1 MTPEQPYRPSP
12 MALAT
17 PSSEDPLAGSSIG
30 AVMGVDSIHAALIGI
45 EDLDAVPLAE
55 HVGRFDAVHSAL
67 TDALSAIDR
76 V

>member
-17 PSSEDPLAGSSIG
+17 PSATMSA
-30 AVMGVDSIHAALIGI
+30 DSIDAALVGI
-45 EDLDAVPLAE
+45 EDLESVPLEE

>member
-1 MTPEQPYRPSP
+1 MTPEQPYRPTP

-17 PSSEDPLAGSSIG
+17 PSAAFTAESI
-30 AVMGVDSIHAALIGI
+30 DAALVGI
-45 EDLDAVPLAE
+45 DDLEAVPLAE
-55 HVGRFDAVHSAL
+55 HVGRFDAVHAAL

>member
-17 PSSEDPLAGSSIG
+17 PSAQMSAESI
-30 AVMGVDSIHAALIGI
+30 DAALIGI
-45 EDLDAVPLAE
+45 EDLEAVPLAE